1 MTTDGI
7 RMELLN
13 ALIELAWIPMEA
25 DWANIC
31 CRMIGKKPAIL
42 SFSPRNWLCSSKS

>member
-1 MTTDGI
+1 M
-7 RMELLN
+7 RKKKN
-13 ALIELAWIPMEA
+13 PALLAWIPMEA

-31 CRMIGKKPAIL
+31 CRIVGKKPAIP